1 MNNLL
6 LFLSLVTSKYEK
18 TRRDCAVLLY
28 FWSVALDPHLKH
40 WFWRQYIMV
49 WNTSRKYLSM
59 ILILKL
65 QILRNT
71 L

>member
-6 LFLSLVTSKYEK
+6 FFLNLAINKYQK
-18 TRRDCAVLLY
+18 AARDCSILLHL
-28 FWSVALDPHLKH
+28 WSLALNPVLKH
-40 WFWRQYIMV
+40 WFWRQYMLV
-49 WNTSRKYLSM
+49 WNMSRKYLCI

-71 L
+71 A

>member
-1 MNNLL
+1 MNDLH
-6 LFLSLVTSKYEK
+6 LFLSLATSKYQK
-18 TRRDCAVLLY
+18 ANRDCAVLLY
-28 FWSVALDPHLKH
+28 FWSLALDPYLKH
-40 WFWRQYIMV
+40 WFWRQYILV
-49 WNTSRKYLSM
+49 WNTSRKYLSI